1 MQRGGAEEGGSGKS
15 KAVCQEL
22 NLIQHSWGRP
32 LGSDKRRGWRVKEGT
47 NKKQRLPR
55 GLRILDTGEE
65 LFKKKNS
72 SIQLENI
79 RKQGSELLN
88 YK

>member
-1 MQRGGAEEGGSGKS
+1 MTATRVEDIGY
-15 KAVCQEL
+15 
-22 NLIQHSWGRP
+22 W
-32 LGSDKRRGWRVKEGT
+32 RRIVQK
-47 NKKQRLPR
+47 N
-55 GLRILDTGEE
+55 
-65 LFKKKNS
+65 KNS